1 MITVS
6 SSDTII
12 LYLCENNKIN
22 NVMGKVVK
30 NIKSGQILLNRYRQ
44 LPENMQI
51 QVFDL
56 TERLFQ
62 YYIGENEI
70 YIEDAQNYSTFEK
83 WNSTLQKLDGRNDK
97 EYLPEF
103 DMTLIDYRK
112 IIWDMEQ
119 SENLSFEDGKK
130 EINLCLEK
138 LL

>member
-1 MITVS
+1 
-6 SSDTII
+6 
-12 LYLCENNKIN
+12 
-22 NVMGKVVK
+22 MGKVVK